1 MVTAEEHLLTAE
13 LNMYGIQPCIF
24 IPEVNATAIFGTGV
38 ERNIVMKREF
48 TFMQRMVDQQD
59 SAPRDGRAEL
69 ALIMLHRLELEMR
82 GYMALAYGH
91 VYTHGPTDLQNVA
104 VPIWYPTA

>member
-1 MVTAEEHLLTAE
+1 MVTVEEHLLTAE
-13 LNMYGIQPCIF
+13 SNMYGIQPCTF

-59 SAPRDGRAEL
+59 SAPRGGRAEL
-69 ALIMLHRLELEMR
+69 ALTMLNRLVPEMR
-82 GYMALAYGH
+82 GCMALAYGH
-91 VYTHGPTDLQNVA
+91 VYTHGPTVLQNVA